1 MQKLQL
7 IMEVDKTDM
16 MENTA
21 DSQNMQKMCHDV
33 RSLQSDVSTNHMI
46 ITFGTAIHS
55 VNVQLMKRNKHKTQ
69 SCKRQIQC
77 ATGTSTAAEIGT
89 ATNCFFAGQNHSTQF

>member
-1 MQKLQL
+1 
-7 IMEVDKTDM
+7 MEVDKTDM
-16 MENTA
+16 MENTT
-21 DSQNMQKMCHDV
+21 CHDV

-46 ITFGTAIHS
+46 ITFGTVIHS
-55 VNVQLMKRNKHKTQ
+55 VNVQLMVQLMKRNKHKTQ